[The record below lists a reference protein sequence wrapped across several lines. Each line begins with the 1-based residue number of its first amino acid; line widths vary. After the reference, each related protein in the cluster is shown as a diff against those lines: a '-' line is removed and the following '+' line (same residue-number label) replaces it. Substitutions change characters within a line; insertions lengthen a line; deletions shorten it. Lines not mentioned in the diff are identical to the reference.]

1 MINVLGL
8 ALYGPLAA
16 STRYRLLQYC
26 PGLATRDIR
35 LEVHSL
41 LGDKYLS
48 RQFAGGRLPLI
59 SMLRSG
65 FCRFCKLI
73 AQRKYDCAII
83 HCELFPLLPGI
94 IESRLLQ
101 VPYIYDFDDAF
112 YLKYR
117 SGGLGLLSPVLGGK
131 FDTVIQR
138 ATAVT
143 AGSRLLAEYA
153 EPLNHNTIFLPTV
166 VDTKRYLS
174 EPSSKVN
181 DIFTVGWI
189 GSPSTSTYLTQ
200 VVEALSLIGNESPVR
215 LIVVGGNSPSIPNV
229 DVVEIQWSEDTAID
243 HINTFD
249 VGIMPLLDNAWARG
263 KCAFKL
269 IQYMA
274 CGVPAI
280 ASPVGANS
288 DVLNESC
295 GIFAN
300 GSEQWLQALRYM
312 RDNPEKRKA
321 MGRLARERIESDFSL
336 QRNLPLMASIIKSVC
351 GV

>member
-1 MINVLGL
+1 MIKVLGL

-16 STRYRLLQYC
+16 STRYRLLQYL
-26 PGLATRDIR
+26 PGLADRDIR

-65 FCRFCKLI
+65 FFRFCNLL

-94 IESRLLQ
+94 IESNLLR
-101 VPYIYDFDDAF
+101 VPYIYDFDDAL

-117 SGGLGLLSPVLGGK
+117 SGGLRLLSPVLGGK
-131 FDTVIQR
+131 FDTVMR
-138 ATAVT
+138 GAAAVT
-143 AGSRLLAEYA
+143 AGSRVLTEYA
-153 EPLNHNTIFLPTV
+153 KPLNHNSIFLPTV
-166 VDTKRYLS
+166 VDIKRYLS
-174 EPSSKVN
+174 KPSSKKN

-189 GSPSTSTYLTQ
+189 GSPSTSIYLTQ
-200 VVEALSLIGNESPVR
+200 VLESLSLFGKESLIR
-215 LIVVGGNSPSIPNV
+215 LIVIGGKAPSIPNV
-229 DVVEIQWSEDTAID
+229 DVVEVQWSEDTEID

-312 RDNPEKRKA
+312 RDNPEKREA
-321 MGRLARERIESDFSL
+321 MGRIARERIENDFSL
-336 QRNLPLMASIIKSVC
+336 QRNLPLMANTIKSVC
-351 GV
+351 NT

>member
-16 STRYRLLQYC
+16 STRYRLLQYSS
-26 PGLATRDIR
+26 GLADRGIN
-35 LEVHSL
+35 LEIYSL
-41 LGDKYLS
+41 LSDEYLKHRFKSGRIPFLTMLKSGIS
-48 RQFAGGRLPLI
+48 RLGQLLG
-59 SMLRSG
+59 
-65 FCRFCKLI
+65 
-73 AQRKYDCAII
+73 QRKYQCGILYG
-83 HCELFPLLPGI
+83 ELFPLLPGI
-94 IESRLLQ
+94 IESSLLR

-117 SGGLGLLSPVLGGK
+117 SGGLRLLSPMLGGK

-138 ATAVT
+138 AAAIT
-143 AGSRLLAEYA
+143 AGSRVLAEYA

-215 LIVVGGNSPSIPNV
+215 LIVVGGNSTSIPNV